1 MLAEILCWARGKKFY
16 LTDGLLH
23 NIKRATESSADVQLL
38 WVVQHLDAN
47 LGSSASQGSVLYLC
61 LRGWCYYKRPGAAM
75 I

>member
-47 LGSSASQGSVLYLC
+47 WVPALRKALC
-61 LRGWCYYKRPGAAM
+61 CICACGVGAIINVRGLP
-75 I
+75 